1 MLKWKQKV
9 LSSNRQFMQICRRDT
24 SRFADDPDAPG
35 LPAWTRFD
43 YPTTSAAG

>member
-1 MLKWKQKV
+1 
-9 LSSNRQFMQICRRDT
+9 MQQHWMSVACT
-24 SRFADDPDAPG
+24 DDPDAPG

>member
-1 MLKWKQKV
+1 MKK
-9 LSSNRQFMQICRRDT
+9 

-35 LPAWTRFD
+35 LPAWPRFD